1 LHRSNYWTIND
12 VIPPDES
19 AGLRNGSAYTN
30 AIAAETMRLA
40 AYVHGVLSLPNSS
53 LTANW
58 SSIAP
63 RMWIPTGMIDGKEI
77 HLEYANYTVTGHPY
91 INQADV
97 ALMQYPLGACI
108 VEESS
113 QSELK
118 GCGLTMTKD
127 LAVND
132 LLFWQERS
140 SGPSTAG
147 FYTGDSAYSIAWLQ
161 LGNRSAADAQF
172 DLAFT
177 HQDLGHFNVWK
188 EKSFGDFGNLNFITG
203 AGGYLQN
210 FINGYAGLRYMVE
223 DPINIVCPNSDG
235 QGAGTGAVS
244 FRPVLPPGNVT
255 AVLMRG
261 VSLSGSRFTVSY
273 DDTNLCALLTSGPE
287 LMFSY
292 SSETGGGVITMKL
305 DEPACCEYPKTW
317 TYSDGSAVS
326 PPQVAANCVFG
337 Q

>member
-1 LHRSNYWTIND
+1 
-12 VIPPDES
+12 
-19 AGLRNGSAYTN
+19 
-30 AIAAETMRLA
+30 
-40 AYVHGVLSLPNSS
+40 
-53 LTANW
+53 
-58 SSIAP
+58 
-63 RMWIPTGMIDGKEI
+63 MWIPTGTIDGKEI
-77 HLEYANYTVTGHPY
+77 HLEYADYTVAGHPY

-108 VEESS
+108 GST
-113 QSELK
+113 QDELR
-118 GCGLTMTKD
+118 GCGLTMNKE

-147 FYTGDSAYSIAWLQ
+147 FYTGDSAYSIAWLG
-161 LGNRSAADAQF
+161 LGNRSAADSQF

-188 EKSFGDFGNLNFITG
+188 EKNFGNFGNLNFITG

-210 FINGYAGLRYMVE
+210 FINGYAGLRYMVK

-261 VSLSGSRFTVSY
+261 VSLGGSRFTVSY
-273 DDTNLCALLTSGPE
+273 DDTNLCAMLTSGPE
-287 LMFSY
+287 LTFSY
-292 SSETGGGVITMKL
+292 TSQGGGGVSRMIL
-305 DEPACCEYPKTW
+305 NDPNGPCCCEYPKVW

-326 PPQVAANCVFG
+326 PPQVAAQCVFNE
-337 Q
+337 